1 MYVWRKMKEA
11 MNLVSDQDLVDE
23 VAGRYDVFSIF
34 TVVKKCNTNFSTFD
48 AEDGFFDIVHSEQN
62 FIY

>member
-11 MNLVSDQDLVDE
+11 VNLVLDQDLVDE
-23 VAGRYDVFSIF
+23 VSGQYDISILP
-34 TVVKKCNTNFSTFD
+34 VVKKCNTNFSTFD
-48 AEDGFFDIVHSEQN
+48 AKDEFFDIVHSEQN